1 MRQFLKSLIFLI
13 ESMLIL
19 LIFKIQKKSK
29 FIKKKT
35 INPKKLRT
43 NVFEDK
49 VILSINRCLQHIQNE
64 GRFLERIKGEQYGK

>member
-1 MRQFLKSLIFLI
+1 
-13 ESMLIL
+13 MLIL
-19 LIFKIQKKSK
+19 LVFKIQKNQNLY
-29 FIKKKT
+29 KKKT

-49 VILSINRCLQHIQNE
+49 VTLSINRCLQHIQNE

>member
-1 MRQFLKSLIFLI
+1 
-13 ESMLIL
+13 MLIL
-19 LIFKIQKKSK
+19 LVFKIQKNQNLY
-29 FIKKKT
+29 KKKT

-49 VILSINRCLQHIQNE
+49 VTLSINRCLQHIPIQKHIPIQNE